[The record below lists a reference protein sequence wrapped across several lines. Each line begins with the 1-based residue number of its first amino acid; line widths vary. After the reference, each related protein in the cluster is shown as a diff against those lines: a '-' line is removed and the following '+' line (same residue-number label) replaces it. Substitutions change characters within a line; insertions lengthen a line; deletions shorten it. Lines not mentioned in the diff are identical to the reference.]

1 MIASASIPWG
11 DHKGDD
17 DVGGYHLVWTRD
29 AVQSATALLASGR
42 KETARRALVYV
53 ACSQAPDG
61 SFPQNFWIDG
71 TPYWHGIQLDE
82 VAFPVMLASRL
93 WKADGLVDFDPY
105 PMVLAAARFLVRH
118 SPITQQERWEESSG
132 YSPSTLAAII
142 AALICAAD
150 FARSRQQQS
159 AASFLEEYAEFL
171 EFHVERWTV
180 TTDGTLIPGI
190 SGHWS
195 RDGWQTSSDSNSTD
209 IALRSF
215 VDIPVLQGQRAPVS
229 FTFYWL
235 PEGRWEGQD

>member
-1 MIASASIPWG
+1 MQWRRITELENLDRFASDGGFLYRNSQQLLLAHEDKTFAGAMIASASIPWG

-42 KETARRALVYV
+42 KETARRALVYL

-82 VAFPVMLASRL
+82 VAFPVMLAWRL

-105 PMVLAAARFLVRH
+105 PTVLAAARFLVRH
-118 SPITQQERWEESSG
+118 SPVTQQERWEESSG

-159 AASFLEEYAEFL
+159 AASFLEEYADFL
-171 EFHVERWTV
+171 E
-180 TTDGTLIPGI
+180 
-190 SGHWS
+190 SG
-195 RDGWQTSSDSNSTD
+195 
-209 IALRSF
+209 
-215 VDIPVLQGQRAPVS
+215 
-229 FTFYWL
+229 
-235 PEGRWEGQD
+235 